1 MNPQTLAAFRQEQE
15 KEKVRIERQQQ
26 LPAIISIFSRH
37 TSRERANRLAYLC
50 YETTLDTPFKPIDL
64 AELALAETGGHY
76 LSNHAVS
83 SEGALGVWQ
92 LMPKRAISHGYRPAE
107 MKQDDKCAA
116 AAVKEL
122 TVKLAIADGDVS
134 RAKRLYC
141 GAGPQARQYE
151 VKTRK
156 YRQQILTFMEK
167 NSAAKE
173 MDS

>member
-1 MNPQTLAAFRQEQE
+1 MNPETLAAFLLEQEQE
-15 KEKVRIERQQQ
+15 KDRIERQQQ
-26 LPAIISIFSRH
+26 LPAITSVFALH

-50 YETTLDTPFKPIDL
+50 YETTLGTPFKPIDL

-76 LSNHAVS
+76 LSSNAVS

-92 LMPKRAISHGYRPAE
+92 LMPKRAKSHGYKPAE

-122 TVKLAIADGDVS
+122 KTKLVMADGNLQK
-134 RAKRLYC
+134 AKRLYC

-151 VKTRK
+151 LKTRK
-156 YRQQILTFMEK
+156 YRNQIMTMMEK
-167 NSAAKE
+167 TSASKVAG
-173 MDS
+173 